1 MLLCDLVVGVALLVW
16 LWCLFFGFVVCL
28 SVVLL
33 VWVVWVAAVVAY
45 VLRLVTCYVF
55 VLAFVVGGFF
65 GCFIGVGDCWFV
77 GRFDCCTAGSA
88 SLSY

>member
-1 MLLCDLVVGVALLVW
+1 MPVFRVCGLFVG
-16 LWCLFFGFVVCL
+16 CSFGL
-28 SVVLL
+28 GGLGGL
-33 VWVVWVAAVVAY
+33 VVAY

-55 VLAFVVGGFF
+55 VLAFVVGGFVA
-65 GCFIGVGDCWFV
+65 CFIGVGDCWFV